1 MLFMIRSFKN
11 PGTEDVF
18 NGKDTRASRTVCPQ
32 SLWRIAVLKLDQLD
46 SAESLEDLCIPP
58 GNRLERLTENR
69 QGFHSIRINDQYRVC
84 FRWIDGEA
92 SEVEIV
98 DYH

>member
-46 SAESLEDLCIPP
+46 SAECHWRICVYRP
-58 GNRLERLTENR
+58 GTDWN
-69 QGFHSIRINDQYRVC
+69 
-84 FRWIDGEA
+84 A
-92 SEVEIV
+92 
-98 DYH
+98 